1 MWLSDLLWLTG
12 LVLVFLGILVMV
24 LAFLKASSSYLA
36 GQGGASGLILIGPI
50 PIVLAGRTT
59 KLVMAVLLAFMAF
72 FFVITIL
79 LLLGVIQP

>member
-1 MWLSDLLWLTG
+1 MQLPDLLWLAG
-12 LVLVFLGILVMV
+12 FVLVFLGILVMI

-36 GQGGASGLILIGPI
+36 GQGWASGLVLIGPI

-59 KLVMAVLLAFMAF
+59 KLVMAVLLASLAF

>member
-1 MWLSDLLWLTG
+1 MQLPDLLWLAG
-12 LVLVFLGILVMV
+12 FVLVFLGILVMI

-36 GQGGASGLILIGPI
+36 GQGSASGLVLIGPI

-59 KLVMAVLLAFMAF
+59 KLVMAVLLASLAF